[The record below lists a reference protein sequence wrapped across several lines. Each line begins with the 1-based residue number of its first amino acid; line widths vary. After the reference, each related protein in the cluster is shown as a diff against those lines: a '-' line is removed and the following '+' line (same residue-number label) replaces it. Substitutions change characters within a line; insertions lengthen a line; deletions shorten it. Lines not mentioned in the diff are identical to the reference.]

1 MDYASFGYGVILMG
15 LVTIAIGRVIDNGKE
30 YKLDKYVMQGRCDAL
45 VIAMIGAELTDGWW
59 NSPNK
64 AFNGQ
69 KPIDVELEVVYSYL
83 MGYAS
88 R

>member
-1 MDYASFGYGVILMG
+1 MI
-15 LVTIAIGRVIDNGKE
+15 KE
-30 YKLDKYVMQGRCDAL
+30 RCEAL
-45 VIAMIGAELTDGWW
+45 VIAMVGKELASGWW
-59 NSPNK
+59 NSPNR

>member
-1 MDYASFGYGVILMG
+1 MDYISFGYGVILMG
-15 LVTIAIGRVIDNGKE
+15 LIAIAIGRIIDNKE
-30 YKLDKYVMQGRCDAL
+30 FNKLEEYVMQGRCDAL
-45 VIAMIGAELTDGWW
+45 VIAMVGEELADGWW

-69 KPIDVELEVVYSYL
+69 TPMETSLEVVYSYL
-83 MGYAS
+83 MGYAG

>member
-1 MDYASFGYGVILMG
+1 MKMVI
-15 LVTIAIGRVIDNGKE
+15 
-30 YKLDKYVMQGRCDAL
+30 VMTAKTMTKARCDAL
-45 VIAMIGAELTDGWW
+45 VIAMVGAELANGWW

-69 KPIDVELEVVYSYL
+69 TPKEAPLEVVYSYL
-83 MGYAS
+83 MGYAG

>member
-15 LVTIAIGRVIDNGKE
+15 LIAIAIGRIVDNKGFNKLEE
-30 YKLDKYVMQGRCDAL
+30 YAMQGRCDAL
-45 VIAMIGAELTDGWW
+45 VIAMVGEELADGWW
-59 NSPNK
+59 NSPNR
-64 AFNGQ
+64 AFSGA
-69 KPIDVELEVVYSYL
+69 KPVDVELEVVYSYL

>member
-15 LVTIAIGRVIDNGKE
+15 LIAIAIGRIIDNKGFNKLEE
-30 YKLDKYVMQGRCDAL
+30 YAMKGRCDAL
-45 VIAMIGAELTDGWW
+45 VIAMVGAELANGWW

-69 KPIDVELEVVYSYL
+69 TPKEAPLEVVYSYL
-83 MGYAS
+83 MGYAG

>member
-1 MDYASFGYGVILMG
+1 MDYMSFSYGALVMG
-15 LVTIAIGRVIDNGKE
+15 LIAIAIGRVTDNKE
-30 YKLDKYVMQGRCDAL
+30 FNKLEKYAMKGRCDAL
-45 VIAMIGAELTDGWW
+45 VIAMVGAELAKDWW

-69 KPIDVELEVVYSYL
+69 TPKEAPLEVVYSYL
-83 MGYAS
+83 MGYAG

>member
-15 LVTIAIGRVIDNGKE
+15 LIAIAIGRIVDNKGFNKLEE
-30 YKLDKYVMQGRCDAL
+30 YAMQGRCDAL
-45 VIAMIGAELTDGWW
+45 VIAMVGEELADGWW
-59 NSPNK
+59 NSPNR

-69 KPIDVELEVVYSYL
+69 TPKEAPLEVVYSYL
-83 MGYAS
+83 MGYAG

>member
-1 MDYASFGYGVILMG
+1 MDYISFGYGVILMG
-15 LVTIAIGRVIDNGKE
+15 VIAIAIGRVIDNKE
-30 YKLDKYVMQGRCDAL
+30 FNKLEEYVMQGRCDAL
-45 VIAMIGAELTDGWW
+45 VIAMVGAELANGWW
-59 NSPNK
+59 NSPNR

>member
-15 LVTIAIGRVIDNGKE
+15 LVTIAIGRVIDSNKE
-30 YKLDKYVMQGRCDAL
+30 SKLDKYVMQGRCDAL
-45 VIAMIGAELTDGWW
+45 VIAMVGEELASGWW
-59 NSPNK
+59 NSPNR
-64 AFNGQ
+64 AFSGA
-69 KPIDVELEVVYSYL
+69 KPVDVELEVVYSYL

>member
-1 MDYASFGYGVILMG
+1 MI
-15 LVTIAIGRVIDNGKE
+15 KE
-30 YKLDKYVMQGRCDAL
+30 RCDAL
-45 VIAMIGAELTDGWW
+45 VIAMVGKELANGWW

-69 KPIDVELEVVYSYL
+69 TPMETPLEIVYSYL

>member
-1 MDYASFGYGVILMG
+1 MKTVI
-15 LVTIAIGRVIDNGKE
+15 
-30 YKLDKYVMQGRCDAL
+30 VMTAKTMTKARCDAL
-45 VIAMIGAELTDGWW
+45 VIAMVGAELAEGWW
-59 NSPNK
+59 NSPNR

-69 KPIDVELEVVYSYL
+69 TPMETSLEVVYSYL